1 MTAAIYTI
9 RLGFDQCYVV
19 RGDGVIVIDAGQPGK
34 AADFASEL
42 AGAGIDAKD
51 VRLIVLTHGHWDHIG
66 SAMEIRELS
75 GAPLAMHR
83 AEAVAVREAPIPLSP
98 GVTRWGRTLNVLQR
112 PVLRWVNEPPVEV
125 DLELDD
131 DGMSLEGYGI
141 KGRIIHT
148 PGRSAGSVSVLLDSR
163 EAFVGDLA
171 MNRLPLRLSPRLPI
185 FASDIPAVINSWKI
199 LLALGASAVYPVHGA
214 PVCSRRVRPQPIA
227 PARPAPRNDNSIRL
241 SN

>member
-1 MTAAIYTI
+1 MTAAVYTI

-34 AADFASEL
+34 AADFAREL

-98 GVTRWGRTLNVLQR
+98 GGDTLGQDTEC
-112 PVLRWVNEPPVEV
+112 PAA
-125 DLELDD
+125 
-131 DGMSLEGYGI
+131 
-141 KGRIIHT
+141 
-148 PGRSAGSVSVLLDSR
+148 AGSTARAGWEYDATARKTKPATCNTNEWAKSGIRVVQ
-163 EAFVGDLA
+163 
-171 MNRLPLRLSPRLPI
+171 
-185 FASDIPAVINSWKI
+185 AS
-199 LLALGASAVYPVHGA
+199 H
-214 PVCSRRVRPQPIA
+214 
-227 PARPAPRNDNSIRL
+227 
-241 SN
+241 